1 MGSRSDV
8 TFSAIAGACA
18 QNRFWQWPRKQPNS
32 SKKDAQ
38 KRLNIRGANLL
49 LVFTGG
55 YRHNISIRID
65 LSNKKKGVVSSLKLN
80 FLAILLKI
88 HLVNDCIKDFE

>member
-65 LSNKKKGVVSSLKLN
+65 LSNKKKGVVSSLSKKKL
-80 FLAILLKI
+80 I
-88 HLVNDCIKDFE
+88 